1 MQHREENR
9 KNRKQNDGEMMSSE
23 IEKLESIPESTRET
37 VNKLKTKCY
46 EFIGDSPCRI
56 LFETE
61 HERLT
66 EAVMADAID
75 VIPIVGDFTNVFR
88 AVDAMSKKSQYRL
101 KRKAIMQAFDLLA
114 GALPDPIGGAL
125 DLITPTNTIIY
136 LAKRRRI

>member
-1 MQHREENR
+1 MPT
-9 KNRKQNDGEMMSSE
+9 E

-46 EFIGDSPCRI
+46 EFIGHSPCRI

-61 HERLT
+61 HERLA
-66 EAVMADAID
+66 EAIMADAID

-88 AVDAMSKKSQYRL
+88 AVDALSKKSKYRL
-101 KRKAIMQAFDLLA
+101 KRKAIMQVFDLFA